1 MNPDSKQLAEIHRFQ
16 HEQMLRLV
24 TQSFYREL
32 KRYGVGNTGIVS
44 ISTHLLDYVTQ
55 SDAAVQDA
63 TLGLDANFSLG
74 DIERDQPCEGA
85 LRLGQLSLLPLKKS
99 HLPQLAH
106 WLVRPE
112 IRDAIISLP
121 SLDTEGIRTH
131 FLQRPDARFFII
143 DLHGAGPIGLIGAEN
158 IEVVSRKLEMK
169 KFIGEARYR
178 GRGLGK
184 LATLL
189 FLFYV
194 FEVLNFNK
202 AYIHAIDTNIRNI
215 NLNTW
220 FGFELE
226 GVAREDIFVQGQFH
240 DVVRM
245 GLLRSRWLKFLDGA
259 ARADDRQ
266 NGLDTNAPIN
276 TGIDFPTNATAL
288 HNHGQHLETGTG

>member
-1 MNPDSKQLAEIHRFQ
+1 MDSDSKQLADIHRFQ

-32 KRYGVGNTGIVS
+32 KRYGIGKTGIVS

-55 SDAAVQDA
+55 SDAAVRDA
-63 TLGLDANFSLG
+63 TLGLDADFSLN
-74 DIERDQPCEGA
+74 DIERNTPCEGA
-85 LRLGQLSLLPLKKS
+85 LRLGRLSLQPLQKT
-99 HLPQLAH
+99 HLPQLAR

-112 IRDAIISLP
+112 IRDAVISLP

-131 FLQRPDARFFII
+131 FLQRPDAHFFVI

-169 KFIGEARYR
+169 KFIGEAHHR

-226 GVAREDIFVQGQFH
+226 GVAYEDVFVQGRFR

-259 ARADDRQ
+259 ARAGKQ
-266 NGLDTNAPIN
+266 NPDTDIDSPISGN
-276 TGIDFPTNATAL
+276 IEIHNATNIL
-288 HNHGQHLETGTG
+288 HKHEPHVGTGT